1 MLLTLAGLNAQNFP
15 FRLPEGAGTFR
26 LGVVAGDESC
36 WLDEC
41 KVQMKGKS
49 VYILQ
54 GKLLGEGK
62 MRLAIYPLTDSDG
75 FIMEVSGS
83 RLPQDLALCWAYGGC
98 NKTLA
103 LSGQTAAIL
112 PEACRDNVFSDEVN
126 AFTVYYGESMAL
138 RVTQG
143 IAPVGSEMRLA
154 DAHRQTTPLDL
165 YHSGKKTDAP
175 VIAALYP
182 WQNKENCYF
191 CIYKQ
196 NAKADYNYFML
207 ADLFER
213 ESRK

>member
-1 MLLTLAGLNAQNFP
+1 MLFVLAGINAQNFP

-41 KVQMKGKS
+41 KVRTEGSHIYM
-49 VYILQ
+49 LQ
-54 GKLLGEGK
+54 GKLLGKGK
-62 MRLAIYPLTDSDG
+62 IRLAIYPLTDSDG
-75 FIMEVSGS
+75 FIMEVSGLH
-83 RLPQDLALCWAYGGC
+83 LPQDLALCWTYGGC
-98 NKTLA
+98 NEALA
-103 LSGQTAAIL
+103 SSEQTAAIL

-143 IAPVGSEMRLA
+143 IAPVGSEMRLS
-154 DAHRQTTPLDL
+154 DARRQTTPLDL
-165 YHSGKKTDAP
+165 YRSGKKTDAP

-182 WQNKENCYF
+182 WQDKENCYF

-207 ADLFER
+207 AELFKK